1 MLFDDNSKQLYI
13 TFSKHA
19 ISLILENLKAENERI
34 KREVAALK
42 KFDFAPGVIV
52 DLKPIYSLAD
62 QKAENSK
69 NENPCSQRCPKC
81 HQLPWE
87 YKNRDQDPLST
98 DGDSYDGFY
107 SPESLFD
114 LTFSLLH
121 VDLNSYKVDN
131 IADSNFRLGIN
142 NN

>member
-1 MLFDDNSKQLYI
+1 MTIQNDCVLLFLNMQ
-13 TFSKHA
+13 F
-19 ISLILENLKAENERI
+19 SLILENLKAENERI

-52 DLKPIYSLAD
+52 DLQPIYSLAD

-69 NENPCSQRCPKC
+69 NDNPCSQRCPKC

-98 DGDSYDGFY
+98 DGDNYDGFY

-131 IADSNFRLGIN
+131 IQGSNFMSFS
-142 NN
+142 